1 MVEMLT
7 PLEIFFNFNSKME
20 EKIKN
25 YVLTHSRITEEI
37 YKNMERYEF
46 YMTAE
51 DLLENGLVDEII
63 GGATP

>member
-1 MVEMLT
+1 
-7 PLEIFFNFNSKME
+7 ME